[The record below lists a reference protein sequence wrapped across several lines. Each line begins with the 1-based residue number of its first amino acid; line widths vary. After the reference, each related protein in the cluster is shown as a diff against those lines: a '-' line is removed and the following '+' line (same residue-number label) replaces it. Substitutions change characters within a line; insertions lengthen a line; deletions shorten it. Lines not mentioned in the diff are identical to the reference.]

1 MLRTLSLLEWETW
14 SVLSCTA
21 AFVGQP
27 TQPSNIPKRVL
38 RLSANSGCVKIA
50 FAMSVANERLL
61 DRIRHY
67 RVSLNS
73 SARRRN
79 SGFQP
84 STTAIRAWQSC
95 LIDFVDIERPLSE

>member
-1 MLRTLSLLEWETW
+1 MYCGFCGATHSAVEHPEEG
-14 SVLSCTA
+14 VE
-21 AFVGQP
+21 AFRQ
-27 TQPSNIPKRVL
+27 QW
-38 RLSANSGCVKIA
+38 CVKIA

-79 SGFQP
+79 SGLQP
-84 STTAIRAWQSC
+84 STTAIRAWQNC